1 MAYPWSREADLIPLI
16 KQAGGFLE
24 TFCQYGYT
32 RMDAPLM
39 YHVGNALSL
48 LSSVCP
54 PTMCIPDAPGQKLIA
69 NFYTLIL
76 GKQGYDRK
84 STSVNMALDM
94 LADAAPGR
102 LGSDPGSGEGLISSL
117 AEQPQQLL
125 GWDEW
130 GDFLARTQSRRG
142 GNYQSDIKPK
152 LLKAFDGTT
161 LSRSLSRRKV
171 IAENPRLAI
180 TAAVNPALLAKH
192 SEWSD
197 FRGGFFSRFFFCY
210 AQRERRMAR
219 GTAIPQVRQW
229 CVDWLKMVAESPPDD
244 FYPCTGISQGAMNL
258 WEPYSIAIE
267 ETVGA
272 SDEDLCGSV
281 ARAPT
286 IALKIALLI
295 HMGRGDG
302 AKYAGNYY
310 PWSIEPDVMEV
321 AIELANRSFQG
332 AVCIY
337 AGLAGSPDMQ
347 DRKSV
352 LDAIPPKWIG
362 LGQILR
368 DARLLKRRG
377 MQIIETL
384 LEEGTIEASYSQG
397 PRGMQA
403 LYRIVPGV
411 IAESGLA
418 AAVRTDK
425 AVRKQ
430 LAVAI
435 KSAKTSE
442 VVPSNGGFSPIV
454 SSPVPSATPTLWISD
469 RPFLNWA
476 RESGWALP
484 RSAGSR
490 GPVFPPL

>member
-1 MAYPWSREADLIPLI
+1 MPYPWSREADLIPLI
-16 KQAGGFLE
+16 KQAGGFFE
-24 TFCQYGYT
+24 TFCQYGYA

-48 LSSVCP
+48 LSCVTP
-54 PTMCIPDAPGQKLIA
+54 PTICIPDAPGQKLIA

-180 TAAVNPALLAKH
+180 TAAVNPSLLARH

-219 GTAIPQVRQW
+219 GSAFPQVRQW
-229 CVDWLKMVAESPPDD
+229 CVDWLKAVAEAPPDD
-244 FYPCTGISQGAMNL
+244 FHPCDGISDEAMDM

-281 ARAPT
+281 ARGPT

-302 AKYAGNYY
+302 AKLAGQYK
-310 PWSIEPDVMEV
+310 PWCIEPDVMEV

-337 AGLAGSPDMQ
+337 AGLAGSQDMQ
-347 DRKSV
+347 DRKAV
-352 LDAIPPKWIG
+352 LDAIPPKWVD
-362 LGQILR
+362 LGRVLK
-368 DARLLKRRG
+368 DARMLKRRG

-384 LEEGTIEASYSQG
+384 LEEGSIEASYSQG

-403 LYRIVPGV
+403 MYRTVPGV
-411 IAESGLA
+411 VTESGLDA
-418 AAVRTDK
+418 ALRTDE

-430 LAVAI
+430 LALAI
-435 KSAKTSE
+435 KGTKAGN
-442 VVPSNGGFSPIV
+442 VPSSGGVFSPVV
-454 SSPVPSATPTLWISD
+454 SDPVPRAHPNIVDL
-469 RPFLNWA
+469 
-476 RESGWALP
+476 GQAL
-484 RSAGSR
+484 SKLG
-490 GPVFPPL
+490 

>member
-1 MAYPWSREADLIPLI
+1 MILVAYPWSRETDLVPLI

-24 TFCQYGYT
+24 TYCQYGFA

-39 YHVGNALSL
+39 YHIGNALSI
-48 LSSVCP
+48 LSAVTP

-84 STSVNMALDM
+84 STSVNMAVDI

-102 LGSDPGSGEGLISSL
+102 IGIDPGSGEGLISSL

-125 GWDEW
+125 AWDEW
-130 GDFLARTQSRRG
+130 GEFLARTQARRG

-161 LSRSLSRRKV
+161 LSRSLSRRTV
-171 IAENPRLAI
+171 IAENPRLGI

-210 AQRERRMAR
+210 AQRERRMAK
-219 GTAIPQVRQW
+219 GTAIPQVRTW
-229 CVDWLKMVAESPPDD
+229 LVDWLKAMVETPPDD
-244 FYPCTGISQGAMNL
+244 FAPCTGISQAAMQA

-272 SDEDLCGSV
+272 ADEDLCGSV

-302 AKYAGNYY
+302 CPFMQKHRHWDIA
-310 PWSIEPDVMEV
+310 PDVMELAV
-321 AIELANRSFQG
+321 ELANRSFQG

-337 AGLAGSPDMQ
+337 AGLACSQDMQ
-347 DRKSV
+347 DRRAV
-352 LDAIPPKWIG
+352 LDAIPPKWVG
-362 LGQILR
+362 LGRVLK
-368 DARLLKRRG
+368 DARMLKRRG

-384 LEEGTIEASYSQG
+384 LEEGTIEATYSQG

-403 LYRIVPGV
+403 LYRVRPGA
-411 IAESGLA
+411 ITESGVD
-418 AAVRTDK
+418 AAVRTE
-425 AVRKQ
+425 ALVQKQ
-430 LAVAI
+430 LALAI
-435 KSAKTSE
+435 KSVKARKVGPRS
-442 VVPSNGGFSPIV
+442 GGFDPIV
-454 SSPVPSATPTLWISD
+454 SAPVP
-469 RPFLNWA
+469 
-476 RESGWALP
+476 REHPNIIDLGQAL
-484 RSAGSR
+484 SKLG
-490 GPVFPPL
+490 